1 MKSPFPRPLI
11 FHSSSSH
18 LPLIFLSAQLS
29 LFSFFFFF
37 SFLFGIP
44 NSTRFQSSH
53 FILTPH
59 ISLDLIQN
67 CEKSSLNDILTSS
80 QAVSN
85 MPVDQMLHLRI
96 DCPINNVD
104 MVITPPA
111 ESDVNLENKALE
123 QPIVTGSLS
132 RIYRFTP

>member
-18 LPLIFLSAQLS
+18 LPLGSTLS
-29 LFSFFFFF
+29 LQLFFFF

>member
-1 MKSPFPRPLI
+1 
-11 FHSSSSH
+11 
-18 LPLIFLSAQLS
+18 
-29 LFSFFFFF
+29 
-37 SFLFGIP
+37 
-44 NSTRFQSSH
+44 
-53 FILTPH
+53 
-59 ISLDLIQN
+59 
-67 CEKSSLNDILTSS
+67 
-80 QAVSN
+80 

-96 DCPINNVD
+96 DCPINNVT